1 MRKVAVQTT
10 GEHLCPGLKAF
21 ANICKAAH
29 MAKITRILSAT
40 SRCFLVGIAN
50 IAKEKNYN
58 VTKGK
63 KARKDCKYSKIARIL
78 STTSNCSVARIAIIA
93 EVANLASENTK
104 I

>member
-10 GEHLCPGLKAF
+10 AEHLCPGLKAF

-40 SRCFLVGIAN
+40 SRCFLGGIAN

-63 KARKDCKYSKIARIL
+63 KARKDCKYGKNRKDLVYNAKLLCSKNRNYRR
-78 STTSNCSVARIAIIA
+78 SSKFSKR
-93 EVANLASENTK
+93 K
-104 I
+104 H